1 MSRQSKGSKKT
12 SEKKESSSNTKG
24 KDYDQTLL
32 DQEYPVGKD
41 GKRDYLKQDPPL
53 GGQTWV
59 CLSFVSPDDMV
70 VKKELMY
77 MNEFLVRDI
86 NKTIKDEAT
95 HMVKEL
101 TRVFTQQVEPIVDR
115 YKASVNSDD
124 RQVGKLLEE
133 TYKKCLLDETNF
145 ANRCLHLYAIDA
157 DEIHD
162 KYKIFKVQASDEL
175 DKKFDKENDYRT
187 SVRGLKV
194 RGVFNDRRDAD
205 DRAKLMR
212 EHEPLSVYVAPVGQ
226 WLPWDPDPDAIQD
239 SQYMLP
245 QLNELMKKYHDN
257 VRDKNTHFEERK
269 REMMENANLTNAEKK
284 RKQLLKKLQDRKQAQ
299 VDREL
304 KERQMELDREREST
318 KQERIKRIETGMEER
333 KRLKEEVDAALTK
346 EAEESEE
353 SSEED
358 GGEGERN
365 GETDGEGEREG
376 LENSQE

>member
-1 MSRQSKGSKKT
+1 MSRNPNNKSKVANSD
-12 SEKKESSSNTKG
+12 SKESKESKETPAGTKSKA
-24 KDYDQTLL
+24 KDFDQSLL
-32 DQEYPVGKD
+32 DEEYPIGKD
-41 GKRDYLKQDPPL
+41 GKRDFLKQDPPL

-59 CLSFVSPDDMV
+59 CLSFVSPEDMI

-86 NKTIKDEAT
+86 NKTLKDEAT

-101 TRVFTQQVEPIVDR
+101 TRVFNEQIEPIIDR
-115 YKASVNSDD
+115 YKASVNESD
-124 RQVGKLLEE
+124 RQIGKHLEE
-133 TYKKCLLDETNF
+133 TKKKCLLDETNF
-145 ANRCLHLYAIDA
+145 ANRCLHLYAIDG

-175 DKKFDKENDYRT
+175 DKKFDKENNYRT

-239 SQYMLP
+239 SDYMLP

-257 VRDKNTHFEERK
+257 VRDKNKHFEERK
-269 REMMENANLTNAEKK
+269 REMMENANLSNAEKK
-284 RKQLLKKLQDRKQAQ
+284 RKQLLKKLTDRKKAL
-299 VDREL
+299 VDKEL
-304 KERQMELDREREST
+304 AERQKELLDQRE
-318 KQERIKRIETGMEER
+318 KQKTEQVKKLENQMEER
-333 KRLKEEVDAALTK
+333 KKLKELKEELKVTVEDAP
-346 EAEESEE
+346 EGM
-353 SSEED
+353 SEED
-358 GGEGERN
+358 TSDTESV
-365 GETDGEGEREG
+365 
-376 LENSQE
+376 SQE